1 MNLGQKI
8 FPNFYLYG
16 KIKLKIKRI
25 TTMVCCKHDKQV
37 KCDCNCH
44 EKKTHQCNTGKKK
57 FWHKIFKK

>member
-1 MNLGQKI
+1 
-8 FPNFYLYG
+8 
-16 KIKLKIKRI
+16 
-25 TTMVCCKHDKQV
+25 MVCCKHDKQV